1 LIHYYSKKKSELAEL
16 KKDTWIISKTSM
28 LTKYKNRLI
37 NNINLTSIS
46 ALKDTI
52 ERDLGKATQT
62 NKDNFLKVLTLER
75 YIYIVNNNKKNY
87 KKVNEVLDYDY
98 VNKIPPPLI
107 PCQYTKQ
114 NCLENPRDVKCC
126 DKGKVKILR
135 CGVGPETMDVKGKK
149 VRKGCYDQQT
159 IRGIR
164 KTLKDNA
171 TKKATPTGD
180 FTKYYSCPAYIN
192 EDEVYCNNVFDFSY
206 DFDNNKS
213 DFNQMFIYW
222 KGVMKKSGDT
232 LLIGKIRELEKEL
245 NILPPAD
252 RLTAT
257 RLAAMRKETD
267 PSCSNTTGLDD
278 VCKNTIDLGTK
289 TASSKSGLKSRT
301 RTASEQVAFCDAPW
315 PNLPKS
321 KLAPTGL
328 TFCERAC
335 GECDE
340 DDKTLYTEKLIY
352 KIIIYEEMKK
362 KKYGNSNVSI
372 IRKGNEKITG
382 SELSAAVYDNVKSMS
397 MYGKILTDPNIGV
410 GNDYLV
416 STHKCIDDEGKE
428 RYVQTPIHASG
439 ERVNRYKQLAKAIN
453 KSISIINNI
462 KVSLTSTDVR
472 SSGIINDLKNENRGA
487 IVTYVIG
494 GVEYKFKITEEIYY
508 IVNTEPSSGLVY
520 GLIDDLKETNPV
532 SLLTRFMAQ
541 SENASIKCKDIAK
554 KTGSYPFSQYVV
566 KESGKDLNENV
577 NITTVKES
585 PVDVQGCY
593 IIKEGFSRTD
603 YILELI
609 AIILILFIVFKY
621 F

>member
-1 LIHYYSKKKSELAEL
+1 MV
-16 KKDTWIISKTSM
+16 D
-28 LTKYKNRLI
+28 
-37 NNINLTSIS
+37 
-46 ALKDTI
+46 
-52 ERDLGKATQT
+52 
-62 NKDNFLKVLTLER
+62 
-75 YIYIVNNNKKNY
+75 NNKKNY

-98 VNKIPPPLI
+98 VNKIPAPLV

-114 NCLENPRDVKCC
+114 NCLVENPRDIKCC

-135 CGVGPETMDVKGKK
+135 CGVGSKTMDLNGKK
-149 VRKGCYDQQT
+149 IRKGCYDKQT

-164 KTLKDNA
+164 KTLKD
-171 TKKATPTGD
+171 KKLD
-180 FTKYYSCPAYIN
+180 DRSNDLKKYYSCPAYIN
-192 EDEVYCNNVFDFSY
+192 DNEVYCNNVFDFSY
-206 DFDNNKS
+206 DFDKNADFNTIFRRWKS
-213 DFNQMFIYW
+213 DMV
-222 KGVMKKSGDT
+222 GDMKEVLIVKRIFELEEELKPTDRLTTATGGGTALLQALKEQKDPKCTNTTGMDGMCALNNSLFFASGKTKQEASAAKALAVKQNKPAPFCDKDWPHSPKSLGDT
-232 LLIGKIRELEKEL
+232 L
-245 NILPPAD
+245 
-252 RLTAT
+252 T
-257 RLAAMRKETD
+257 
-267 PSCSNTTGLDD
+267 
-278 VCKNTIDLGTK
+278 
-289 TASSKSGLKSRT
+289 
-301 RTASEQVAFCDAPW
+301 
-315 PNLPKS
+315 
-321 KLAPTGL
+321 PTGN
-328 TFCERAC
+328 TFCKRTC
-335 GECDE
+335 LGCSKE
-340 DDKTLYTEKLIY
+340 DATFYAENLIY
-352 KIIIYEEMKK
+352 KILIYEDLKK

-372 IRKGNEKITG
+372 IRKENGKITG
-382 SELSAAVYDNVKSMS
+382 GELSAAVYDNVKSMS

-453 KSISIINNI
+453 KSIYIINNS
-462 KVSLTSTDVR
+462 KVSLTSTDVK
-472 SSGIINDLKNENRGA
+472 SAQIINDLKKEARGA
-487 IVTYVIG
+487 VVEQVING
-494 GVEYKFKITEEIYY
+494 TPYKFKITEEIYY

-541 SENASIKCKDIAK
+541 SENASIKCKDIAT

-577 NITTVKES
+577 NLTTVKES